1 MQMTDNQLI
10 NIVMRTLPKN
20 TYVYQVMQWLNS
32 GKSITPKQAIDAL
45 GCTRLA
51 AVISTLKKRYHM
63 PIVTGELVVTNR
75 NKRKV
80 KVANYYLAEVIAC

>member
-10 NIVMRTLPKN
+10 HIVMRTLPKN
-20 TYVYQVMQWLNS
+20 TYVYQVMQWLNT
-32 GKSITPKQAIDAL
+32 GRSITSKQANDKL
-45 GCTRLA
+45 GCSRLA
-51 AVISTLKKRYHM
+51 AVISTLRKRYRM